1 MKKIMNM
8 KKTFAAILAASVAAS
23 AASVAENQELLES
36 KVDSINAKRGVE
48 ITGAIRAVAQ
58 TSRLDTDND
67 PTGKN
72 HMPNVEKDE
81 FVTADLNFGF
91 RPWENVRANAT
102 LRLEAGMQEYFASA
116 AKSISIPWLN
126 AEGNLGNSFYWV
138 VGDFRQ
144 QYSPLTLFL
153 PSLEIM
159 YEPQIFARKRYMAE
173 HEQFIEGNQRNLQ
186 GVNLQFRT
194 NLNESVGEVRAE
206 ALFARINRTA
216 VLDLTGAEGNILPSD
231 EVWGASQSANMDKF
245 LLAGNF
251 EILPLNRSLYVG
263 ATPMYIFDNKNSYS
277 YAYRHPH
284 NDQSKPYEAVDIN
297 PYDLNP
303 QETFVLSGRVGADVA
318 ALTGNKNLVLD
329 VMGEFAMSN
338 DKVYKAD
345 SSVARNEGE
354 DAWKEVLDYNDES
367 IVVVPETDS
376 TPEQVLMSNLA
387 KNDGD
392 EYYLVADSFMT
403 EKQTGIALLVNANL
417 GYKTDDWGARV
428 AVDFVMNDSAWFNNL
443 AQSPRFFAQRILNSD
458 KDGLTVKYGVNS
470 PLYSSFDAL
479 YNFSPKFSPV
489 ALGGH
494 ASAADPLKPV
504 GTNDDAFKNSSVSS
518 YNIANYNKNSWTTNV
533 YTRNQLALLETLTDP
548 ALQLSLPNGLATAN
562 RVGAR
567 VNLIANVKDF
577 AEVQGLFS
585 MFNQVKGET
594 KLAHVILADTSLA
607 GVNTFIHTVP
617 FAYKPA
623 KYTEFGGGAKIDIF
637 KMVGFSKPL
646 EISGSYKHSE
656 RTIDTDDW
664 ASVGGVDMSSSLK
677 SDFIN
682 AGLYVQYLPRLG
694 FNAGFQMINTKF
706 ENTEI
711 SVPSIKEAAT
721 LMKGTQM
728 QWMVGVDYNI
738 APNAWLAIN
747 VGKVNVRNEY
757 DLSEIYDRAYAKE
770 YNRAYAEAY
779 REAYQDAGVDFD
791 INGVADAEARA
802 NAKAVADS
810 KAGEFAEGAAA
821 YAQDYMVNLEA
832 ENLPDYYT
840 NPKSELSY
848 KSEFSQFILE
858 ASLNV
863 EF

>member
-48 ITGAIRAVAQ
+48 ITGSIRAVAQ

-67 PTGKN
+67 PTGLN

-116 AKSISIPWLN
+116 AKSISIAWLN

-144 QYSPLTLFL
+144 AYSPLTLFL
-153 PSLEIM
+153 PGLDIM

-194 NLNESVGEVRAE
+194 NLNESVGEIRAE

-245 LLAGNF
+245 LAAGNF
-251 EILPLNRSLYVG
+251 EILPLKRSLYVG
-263 ATPMYIFDNKNSYS
+263 VTPMYIFDNEKSYT
-277 YAYRHPH
+277 YAYRHPG
-284 NDQSKPYEAVDIN
+284 NDLNKDYELVDIN
-297 PYDLNP
+297 PYELNP
-303 QETFVLSGRVGADVA
+303 QETFIVSGRVGADVA

-329 VMGEFAMSN
+329 VMGEVAMSN
-338 DKVYKAD
+338 DKVYRAD
-345 SSVARNEGE
+345 SAVVSELEDDGSIKLE
-354 DAWKEVLDYNDES
+354 DAEDENGDPLLDAEGNAVQVPVLAENEDGEHY
-367 IVVVPETDS
+367 
-376 TPEQVLMSNLA
+376 LA
-387 KNDGD
+387 PSGFQN
-392 EYYLVADSFMT
+392 
-403 EKQTGIALLVNANL
+403 EKLTGIAVLANANL
-417 GYKTDDWGARV
+417 GYKTDAWGARIV
-428 AVDFVMNDSAWFNNL
+428 VDFVMNDSNWFNNL

-494 ASAADPLKPV
+494 ASATDPLKPL

-518 YNIANYNKNSWTTNV
+518 YDIANYNKNSYTTNV
-533 YTRNQLALLETLTDP
+533 FTRNQLALLETLQDP
-548 ALQLSLPNGLATAN
+548 ALQMTLPNGLATSN
-562 RVGAR
+562 RMGAR

-577 AEVQGLFS
+577 LEVQGLFS
-585 MFNQVKGET
+585 MFNQVKGLT
-594 KLAHVILADTSLA
+594 FVTHYPKDAFGNVDSL
-607 GVNTFIHTVP
+607 TVS
-617 FAYKPA
+617 FKAA
-623 KYTEFGGGAKIDIF
+623 SYTEFGGGAKVDIF
-637 KMVGFSKPL
+637 KALGFSKPL
-646 EISGSYKHSE
+646 ELSGSYKHSE
-656 RTIDTDDW
+656 RKMD
-664 ASVGGVDMSSSLK
+664 VDNVVDPELANVTSELK

-694 FNAGFQMINTKF
+694 FNAGLQMIT
-706 ENTEI
+706 TEFKNDI
-711 SVPSIKEAAT
+711 NPYMADAP
-721 LMKGTQM
+721 LMKGKQM
-728 QWMVGVDYNI
+728 QWMVGLDYNI
-738 APNAWLAIN
+738 ASNAWLAIN
-747 VGKVNVRNEY
+747 YGMINVENEY
-757 DLSEIYDRAYAKE
+757 DTSDLVA
-770 YNRAYAEAY
+770 
-779 REAYQDAGVDFD
+779 AGSS
-791 INGVADAEARA
+791 NGV
-802 NAKAVADS
+802 V
-810 KAGEFAEGAAA
+810 
-821 YAQDYMVNLEA
+821 
-832 ENLPDYYT
+832 NLPDYYDVT
-840 NPKSELSY
+840 KDETGTY
-848 KSEFSQFILE
+848 KHKFSQMVLE